1 MVCLLLMLCAQPALA
16 PEAVPLRSATR
27 LNPTVGRLTY
37 SRAATCVTGLAM
49 AKVTKYKWRLY
60 ADNNVEREVVEHL
73 RRSDMDVLW
82 IAEDPD
88 LQRQQDDAFH
98 YQKARALGRYLLT
111 RDLDFWDDRR
121 HSLQSSPGVI
131 IINTDDAI
139 AARYLPILLR
149 KLIQDYNPL
158 PKPLYL
164 DGVKVRLDSSGV
176 TVKMIDQDTQKVTTD
191 SWSWNDLI

>member
-1 MVCLLLMLCAQPALA
+1 M
-16 PEAVPLRSATR
+16 S
-27 LNPTVGRLTY
+27 
-37 SRAATCVTGLAM
+37 
-49 AKVTKYKWRLY
+49 KFTKYKWRLY
-60 ADNNVEREVVEHL
+60 ADNNIEREVVEHL

-88 LQRQQDDAFH
+88 LRKQQDDAFH

-131 IINTDDAI
+131 IVNTNDAI

-158 PKPLYL
+158 PEPLYL
-164 DGVKVRLDSSGV
+164 DGVKIRLDSGV
-176 TVKMIDQDTQKVTTD
+176 ITLKMVDHYTQKVTTD
-191 SWSWNDLI
+191 IWSWNDLI